1 MKTIIT
7 MTLFLGLM
15 ACQESTTDNSY
26 SASSNKISESEVKV
40 ANLSEETAQQIL
52 KGYLKI
58 KDALVDTDAEA
69 AAYAAGSLLFDFEE
83 NENKFIEK
91 LFHEVKLIEQSKDV
105 DQQRIYFQG
114 LSNNMHTFVK
124 NIDHTGMA
132 IYQQYCPMA
141 FDNTGAYWISD
152 NKKVYNP
159 YFGDKMLRCGKVT
172 EVIE

>member
-7 MTLFLGLM
+7 ITLFLGLM
-15 ACQESTTDNSY
+15 ACQESTSESSY
-26 SASSNKISESEVKV
+26 SASSNKISDSEIKA
-40 ANLSEETAQQIL
+40 ANLNEETAQQIL
-52 KGYLKI
+52 TGYLKI
-58 KDALVDTDAEA
+58 KDALVSTDAEA
-69 AAYAAGSLLFDFEE
+69 AAYAAGSLVFYFEE

-114 LSNNMHTFVK
+114 LSNNMYTLVK
-124 NIDHTGMA
+124 NIDHADMP
-132 IYQQYCPMA
+132 IYKQYCPMA
-141 FDNTGAYWISD
+141 FDNQGAHWISD
-152 NKKVYNP
+152 AEKVYNP

>member
-1 MKTIIT
+1 M
-7 MTLFLGLM
+7 
-15 ACQESTTDNSY
+15 
-26 SASSNKISESEVKV
+26 
-40 ANLSEETAQQIL
+40 
-52 KGYLKI
+52 
-58 KDALVDTDAEA
+58 
-69 AAYAAGSLLFDFEE
+69 
-83 NENKFIEK
+83 
-91 LFHEVKLIEQSKDV
+91 IEQSKDV

>member
-1 MKTIIT
+1 MKTIIAI
-7 MTLFLGLM
+7 TLFLGLM
-15 ACQESTTDNSY
+15 ACQESSSDSSY
-26 SASSNKISESEVKV
+26 SAILNKISESEIKA
-40 ANLSEETAQQIL
+40 ANLNEETEQQIL
-52 KGYLKI
+52 TGYLKI
-58 KDALVDTDAEA
+58 KDALVKTDAEA

-83 NENKFIEK
+83 NENKFLEK

-124 NIDHTGMA
+124 SIDHTGMP
-132 IYQQYCPMA
+132 IYQQYCRMA

-152 NKKVYNP
+152 EKKVYNP

-172 EVIE
+172 ELIE

>member
-7 MTLFLGLM
+7 ITLFLGLFG
-15 ACQESTTDNSY
+15 CQESRTDNRY
-26 SASSNKISESEVKV
+26 SASSNKINESEIKA
-40 ANLSEETAQQIL
+40 ANLNEETAQQIL
-52 KGYLKI
+52 TGYLKI
-58 KDALVDTDAEA
+58 KDALVKTDAEA
-69 AAYAAGSLLFDFEE
+69 TAYAAGGLLFDFEE
-83 NENKFIEK
+83 NEDKFIEK

-124 NIDHTGMA
+124 NIDHTGMP

-152 NKKVYNP
+152 EEKVYNP